1 MLQIRLEVVCVLG
14 GGGGVGGRVK
24 VDLFHVRTYTVS
36 AHIRWAR
43 VG

>member
-14 GGGGVGGRVK
+14 GGEGGRVK